1 VGHEHRHGNPYRALR
16 NFTDSEIPLPRRIVV
31 ALRNVWLRVALRQAC
46 CGHDGEPGC

>member
-1 VGHEHRHGNPYRALR
+1 MRHRHHRSFLRAIR

-31 ALRNVWLRVALRQAC
+31 ASRNAWLRVVLRQAC

>member
-1 VGHEHRHGNPYRALR
+1 VHRHRRGNIARAIR

-31 ALRNVWLRVALRQAC
+31 ASRNLWLRIALRQGC